1 MEIKQIENLA
11 ELSKLNFTQEE
22 LEEISKDLD
31 SLVEM
36 VNVVKETDVDG
47 SYNINTIDMQD
58 LREDEVVESV
68 NPEILLKNAPK
79 AKKNS
84 FVVPRIME

>member
-11 ELSKLNFTQEE
+11 ELSKLNFTQDE